1 MRTTVFLTLAVL
13 SGFVIPYACSA
24 GVAAPVPKHLM
35 KEAENTEQSKLQGKW
50 KLESTGIGG
59 LPVRGNPNG
68 PNGGLDITLEFRGDK
83 LTATGP
89 QPTLVSKIKLDTI
102 EGVKRCTT
110 FDALQLGQDGKPDE
124 KKDGEAFG
132 YIVDGNKLTIAVRLD
147 ATGGKANTAADP
159 SKPNTDT
166 ILMVF
171 TRVKDKN

>member
-1 MRTTVFLTLAVL
+1 MRFTAFLMLAVL
-13 SGFVIPYACSA
+13 SGFALMFAGSM

-35 KEAENTEQSKLQGKW
+35 KEAENPDQAKLQGKW
-50 KLESTGIGG
+50 KLESVGIGG
-59 LPVRGNPNG
+59 MPVPGNPNG

-83 LTATGP
+83 LTAGGMGT
-89 QPTLVSKIKLDTI
+89 TLVSKIKLDTI

-132 YIVDGNKLTIAVRLD
+132 YVVDGDKLTIAVRVD
-147 ATGGKANTAADP
+147 PAGDKANMVGNP

-166 ILMVF
+166 VLMVF
-171 TRVKDKN
+171 TRVKNKN